1 MLICMWYDEYS
12 SAYEDLSEHVERRRE
27 IGHVSIA
34 VRMRSS
40 VCRAGASHA
49 IVVCVDEGNV
59 RVANPCQSQSGPCKP
74 DVGKV
79 RSVSGT
85 RILLE
90 LTSAQ
95 SRPAV
100 YVRIIDGLRGRLCV
114 VYPDIPDGWIDRICA
129 CDIG

>member
-1 MLICMWYDEYS
+1 MS
-12 SAYEDLSEHVERRRE
+12 SRRVAC
-27 IGHVSIA
+27 H
-34 VRMRSS
+34 
-40 VCRAGASHA
+40 
-49 IVVCVDEGNV
+49 IVVCVDEGNA
-59 RVANPCQSQSGPCKP
+59 RVANPCPSGSCKP

-95 SRPAV
+95 SKPAAC
-100 YVRIIDGLRGRLCV
+100 VRIDGLRGQLCV
-114 VYPDIPDGWIDRICA
+114 AYQDVPDGWIDRICA